1 MKKNRVT
8 GIGGILFRCRE
19 PEALKAWYGK
29 HLGLQT
35 DRYGTS
41 FEFRHA
47 DDPQRKG
54 FLQWSPMPENSAYF
68 EPSTSPFMINYRVT
82 DLEALVEELRKEGVT
97 VLDEIETFDYG
108 KFVHILDPEGHKI
121 ELWEPVD
128 EVYDEIAEAR
138 TK

>member
-1 MKKNRVT
+1 MKKNRVS

-54 FLQWSPMPENSAYF
+54 FLQWSPMPENSTYF
-68 EPSTSPFMINYRVT
+68 EPSKAPFMINYRVT
-82 DLEALVEELRKEGVT
+82 DLEALVEGSRKAGVT

-128 EVYDEIAEAR
+128 EVYDDIAEAR